1 MISDAT
7 TRKAIPM
14 RFPSLLRQATLAFSF
29 VLLAPVLAHAADEQA
44 PATVAEALKEAAQQ
58 HRPVLV
64 DFSAVWCYS
73 CYYMAS
79 HVLTGPEWN
88 AVKHKAIVVESDA
101 DSPDAQLWMKKL
113 NISFLP
119 SYVVLDANGNEL
131 GRIAAEQ
138 PRDKF
143 YARIDAILAHGD
155 TLQDFEKQA
164 RQGSVDD
171 VANALEAY
179 QARNDGVAGLGWFAS
194 LPAATQKAARKQPR
208 VTLALDQLTLL
219 KASDANNDPAV
230 IRSAQK
236 VLAQNIGCQRPY
248 VLDNLLEAS
257 AKLPEARRKALL
269 APQRAALD
277 DYVNTQV
284 LVPSPAC
291 ADQRSAVL
299 TSADVDKLLGDSAAE
314 KAVLDRA
321 IALTRQHLGTNLAS
335 DRNQADNLRAYL
347 VRAGRKDELDAVQR
361 QLIAAY
367 PDDYVYAY
375 RYGRSLL
382 DGGNPAEALPYLN
395 KAADKSYGAN
405 RLAVTLQQVRALKAL
420 HKDAEARKLASD
432 VLAANGP
439 WYPRQAA
446 ALKAELQS

>member
-1 MISDAT
+1 MHI
-7 TRKAIPM
+7 
-14 RFPSLLRQATLAFSF
+14 PSLLRRAALALSL
-29 VLLAPVLAHAADEQA
+29 VLLTPVLAHAADEQ
-44 PATVAEALKEAAQQ
+44 PPGTIAEALKEAAQQ

-79 HVLTGPEWN
+79 HVLTGPEWE

-119 SYVVLDANGNEL
+119 SYAVLDANGNEL

-143 YARIDAILAHGD
+143 YTRINAILAHGD
-155 TLQDFEKQA
+155 TLQDLEKHA
-164 RQGSVDD
+164 KQGSIID

-179 QARNDGVAGLGWFAS
+179 QARSDGTAGLSWFAR
-194 LPAATQKAARKQPR
+194 LPTSIQQSARKQAR
-208 VTLALDQLTLL
+208 VTLALDQLALL
-219 KASDANNDPAV
+219 KAVSANDDPAV
-230 IRSAQK
+230 IHNAQK
-236 VLAQNIGCQRPY
+236 VLSQNIGCQRPY
-248 VLDNLLEAS
+248 VLDDLLEAS
-257 AKLPEARRKALL
+257 TKLSEAKRKALL

-277 DYVNTQV
+277 NYLNTQV
-284 LVPSPAC
+284 LIATPAC

-299 TSADVDKLLGDSAAE
+299 TSADVDKVLGDSTAE

-321 IALTRQHLGTNLAS
+321 IALTRQHLGNNLAS
-335 DRNQADNLRAYL
+335 DRNQADNLRVYL
-347 VRAGRKDELDAVQR
+347 AHAGLKDELDVVQR

-367 PDDYVYAY
+367 PNDYVYAY

-382 DGGNPAEALPYLN
+382 DAGKPADALPYLN
-395 KAADKSYGAN
+395 KAADKAYGAN

-420 HKDAEARKLASD
+420 HRNAEAKKLAND
-432 VLAANGP
+432 VLASNGR
-439 WYPRQAA
+439 WYPQQAA
-446 ALKAELQS
+446 ALKSELQS

>member
-1 MISDAT
+1 M
-7 TRKAIPM
+7 RIPTLF
-14 RFPSLLRQATLAFSF
+14 RRATLALAL
-29 VLLAPVLAHAADEQA
+29 VLLTPVPALATDEQQ
-44 PATVAEALKEAAQQ
+44 PATIADALREAARQ

-79 HVLTGPEWN
+79 HVLTGPQWS
-88 AVKHKAIVVESDA
+88 AVKRRAIVVESDA

-113 NISFLP
+113 NTSFLP
-119 SYVVLDANGNEL
+119 SYVVLDAAGNEL

-155 TLQDFEKQA
+155 TLQDFEKRA
-164 RQGSVDD
+164 RRGSIDD
-171 VANALEAY
+171 VASALEAY
-179 QARNDGVAGLGWFAS
+179 QARNDGSAGLGWFAS
-194 LPAATQKAARKQPR
+194 LPAATQQSARKHAR
-208 VTLALDQLTLL
+208 VALALDQLTLL
-219 KASDANNDPAV
+219 KARAANDDPAV
-230 IRSAQK
+230 IRNAQK
-236 VLAQNIGCQRPY
+236 VLAQDIGCQRPY
-248 VLDNLLEAS
+248 VLDDLLEAS
-257 AKLPEARRKALL
+257 ARLPVAKRKALL
-269 APQRAALD
+269 AAQRAALD
-277 DYVNTQV
+277 DYVDTQV
-284 LVPSPAC
+284 LTPSPAC

-299 TSADVDKLLGDSAAE
+299 TSADVDRVLDDSAAE

-321 IALTRQHLGTNLAS
+321 IALTRRQLGNDLAS
-335 DRNQADNLRAYL
+335 DRNQADNLRVYL
-347 VRAGRKDELDAVQR
+347 ARAGHRDELDAVQR
-361 QLIAAY
+361 QLVVAY

-382 DGGNPAEALPYLN
+382 DADRPADALSYLD
-395 KAADKSYGAN
+395 KAADKAYGAN
-405 RLAVTLQQVRALKAL
+405 RLAVALQQVRALKAL
-420 HKDAEARKLASD
+420 HRDAEARKLASD

>member
-1 MISDAT
+1 MHIQ
-7 TRKAIPM
+7 
-14 RFPSLLRQATLAFSF
+14 SLLRRATLASVL
-29 VLLAPVLAHAADEQA
+29 VLLAPAHAADEQSPTTIA
-44 PATVAEALKEAAQQ
+44 DALKQAAQQ

-79 HVLTGPEWN
+79 HVLNGPEWD
-88 AVKHKAIVVESDA
+88 AVKRKAIVVESDA
-101 DSPDAQLWMKKL
+101 DSPDAQHWMKKL
-113 NISFLP
+113 NTDFLP

-138 PRDKF
+138 PRAKF
-143 YARIDAILAHGD
+143 YARISAILAHGD
-155 TLQDFEKQA
+155 TLQDFEKRA
-164 RQGSVDD
+164 KEGSIDD

-179 QARNDGVAGLGWFAS
+179 QARSDGATGLSWFAS
-194 LPAATQKAARKQPR
+194 LPATTQQRARKQAR

-219 KASDANNDPAV
+219 KASNANNDTAV
-230 IRSAQK
+230 IRDAQK

-257 AKLPEARRKALL
+257 IKLPEAKRKALL
-269 APQRAALD
+269 APQRTTLD

-284 LVPSPAC
+284 LVPSPTC

-299 TSADVDKLLGDSAAE
+299 TSANVDKVLGDSAAE

-321 IALTRQHLGTNLAS
+321 ITLTRQHLGNNLAS
-335 DRNQADNLRAYL
+335 DRNQADNLRVYL
-347 VRAGRKDELDAVQR
+347 ARAGRKDELDAVQR
-361 QLIAAY
+361 QLIVAY

-382 DGGNPAEALPYLN
+382 DAGNPAAALPYLGN
-395 KAADKSYGAN
+395 AAAKAYGAN

-420 HKDAEARKLASD
+420 HRDTEARQLATS
-432 VLAANGP
+432 VLATNGLWFP
-439 WYPRQAA
+439 KQAA

>member
-1 MISDAT
+1 MHI
-7 TRKAIPM
+7 
-14 RFPSLLRQATLAFSF
+14 PSLLRRATLASAL
-29 VLLAPVLAHAADEQA
+29 VLLAPVLAHAADEQS
-44 PATVAEALKEAAQQ
+44 PATIADALKQAAQQ

-79 HVLTGPEWN
+79 HVLTGPEWE
-88 AVKHKAIVVESDA
+88 AVKRKAIVVESDA

-113 NISFLP
+113 NTSFLP
-119 SYVVLDANGNEL
+119 SYVVLDASGNEL

-155 TLQDFEKQA
+155 TLQDFEKRA
-164 RQGSVDD
+164 KQGSIDD

-179 QARNDGVAGLGWFAS
+179 QARSDGTAGLNWFAS
-194 LPAATQKAARKQPR
+194 LPVATQQSARKQAR

-257 AKLPEARRKALL
+257 TKLPEAKRKALL

-277 DYVNTQV
+277 SYVDTQV
-284 LVPSPAC
+284 LVPAPAC

-299 TSADVDKLLGDSAAE
+299 TSADVDRLLGDSTAE

-321 IALTRQHLGTNLAS
+321 IALTRQHLGNNLAS
-335 DRNQADNLRAYL
+335 DRNQADNLRVYL
-347 VRAGRKDELDAVQR
+347 ARAGRKDELDAVQR

-382 DGGNPAEALPYLN
+382 DANNPADALPYLN
-395 KAADKSYGAN
+395 KAADKSFGAN

-420 HKDAEARKLASD
+420 HKDAEAKKLASD

-439 WYPRQAA
+439 WYPKQAA

>member
-1 MISDAT
+1 MC
-7 TRKAIPM
+7 IPASFRRAM
-14 RFPSLLRQATLAFSF
+14 LAFTLI
-29 VLLAPVLAHAADEQA
+29 LLTPVLARAADGEPPTTIA
-44 PATVAEALKEAAQQ
+44 DALKQAARQ

-88 AVKHKAIVVESDA
+88 AVKRKAIVVESDA

-143 YARIDAILAHGD
+143 YARINAILAHGD
-155 TLQDFEKQA
+155 TLQDFEKRA
-164 RQGSVDD
+164 TQGSIND

-179 QARNDGVAGLGWFAS
+179 QARNDGTAGLSWFAS
-194 LPAATQKAARKQPR
+194 LPAATQQNARKQAR
-208 VTLALDQLTLL
+208 VTLALDQLVLL
-219 KASDANNDPAV
+219 KAAAANDDPAV
-230 IRSAQK
+230 IRNAQK

-248 VLDNLLEAS
+248 VLDDLLDAS
-257 AKLPEARRKALL
+257 AKLSEAKRKALL
-269 APQRAALD
+269 APQRASLD
-277 DYVNTQV
+277 NYVNTRV
-284 LVPSPAC
+284 LIPTPAC

-299 TSADVDKLLGDSAAE
+299 TSADVDKVLGDSAAE
-314 KAVLDRA
+314 KAVLGRA
-321 IALTRQHLGTNLAS
+321 IALTRQHLGNNLAS
-335 DRNQADNLRAYL
+335 DRNQADNLRVYL
-347 VRAGRKDELDAVQR
+347 ARAGRKDELDAVQR
-361 QLIAAY
+361 ELIAAY
-367 PDDYVYAY
+367 PNDYVYAY

-382 DGGNPAEALPYLN
+382 DAGNPADALPYLN
-395 KAADKSYGAN
+395 KAADKAYGAN

-420 HKDAEARKLASD
+420 HKDAEAKRLASD
-432 VLAANGP
+432 VLTANGP
-439 WYPRQAA
+439 WYPKQAA
-446 ALKAELQS
+446 ALKAALQS

>member
-1 MISDAT
+1 M
-7 TRKAIPM
+7 RIPTPFRRAM
-14 RFPSLLRQATLAFSF
+14 LASALA
-29 VLLAPVLAHAADEQA
+29 LLAPVLAHAADRPP
-44 PATVAEALKEAAQQ
+44 PATIADALKEAAQQ

-79 HVLTGPEWN
+79 HVLTGPEWA
-88 AVKHKAIVVESDA
+88 AVKRKAIVVESDA

-113 NISFLP
+113 NTSFLP

-155 TLQDFEKQA
+155 TLQDFEKRA
-164 RQGSVDD
+164 GQGSLDD

-179 QARNDGVAGLGWFAS
+179 QARSDGAAGLGWFAS
-194 LPAATQKAARKQPR
+194 LPAATQQGARKRAR

-236 VLAQNIGCQRPY
+236 VLAQDIGCQRPY

-257 AKLPEARRKALL
+257 AKLPEAKRKALL

-277 DYVNTQV
+277 NYVDTQV
-284 LVPSPAC
+284 LVPAPTC

-321 IALTRQHLGTNLAS
+321 IALTRQHLGNNLAS
-335 DRNQADNLRAYL
+335 DRNQADNLRVYL
-347 VRAGRKDELDAVQR
+347 ARAGRKDELDAVQR

-382 DGGNPAEALPYLN
+382 DAGNPADALPYLN
-395 KAADKSYGAN
+395 KAADKAYGAN
-405 RLAVTLQQVRALKAL
+405 RLAVTLQQVHALKAL

-446 ALKAELQS
+446 ALKAAVQS